1 MCLIHQTHIIVFTK
15 DKAGLINQTPTRKQI
30 PTRNQIPAF
39 SKTI

>member
-1 MCLIHQTHIIVFTK
+1 MCLIHQTHVIVFIK
-15 DKAGLINQTPTRKQI
+15 NKAGLINQAPARKQI